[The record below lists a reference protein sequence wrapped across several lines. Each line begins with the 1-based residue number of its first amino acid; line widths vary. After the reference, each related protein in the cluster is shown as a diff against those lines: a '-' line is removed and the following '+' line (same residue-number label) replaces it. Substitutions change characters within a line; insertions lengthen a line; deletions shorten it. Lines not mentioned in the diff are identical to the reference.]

1 MATALLLPSGM
12 SNSSFARHLIFTS
25 ALALACPLAAAA
37 QPVPNTGQVA
47 AGAEVGLFFPAD
59 EQLDGGIV
67 AGGLIEFYVSPRLG
81 IRGTV
86 TAIRNGY
93 DRNDDDDER
102 QLRFGG
108 DVIYNWEF
116 GKVHPFAGGGIGIH
130 LLRFYRD
137 GDNEEPNDTNFGG
150 QALGGAE
157 IFLNRAWTVKLEGRY
172 QWVEDRP
179 NLNPDGFSATVGVK
193 RYF

>member
-1 MATALLLPSGM
+1 MNT
-12 SNSSFARHLIFTS
+12 SSFVRYLVFS
-25 ALALACPLAAAA
+25 ALALTCPVIAAA

-59 EQLDGGIV
+59 EQLATGITG
-67 AGGLIEFYVSPRLG
+67 GGLLEFYVSPRVG

-93 DRNDDDDER
+93 DRQDDDDER

-116 GKVHPFAGGGIGIH
+116 GKVHPFAGGGIGVH

-137 GDNEEPNDTNFGG
+137 GDNQGPNDTKIGG
-150 QALGGAE
+150 QGLGGAE
-157 IFLNRAWTVKLEGRY
+157 IFLNRQWTVKLEGRY

-179 NLNPDGFSATVGVK
+179 ALNPDGFSATVGVK

>member
-1 MATALLLPSGM
+1 M
-12 SNSSFARHLIFTS
+12 STSSFLRHLIITS
-25 ALALACPLAAAA
+25 ALALACPLVAAA

-59 EQLDGGIV
+59 ENLDAGIV
-67 AGGLIEFYVSPRLG
+67 AGGLVEFYVSPRLG

-86 TAIRNGY
+86 TAIRSGY

-179 NLNPDGFSATVGVK
+179 NLDPDGFSATVGVK

>member
-1 MATALLLPSGM
+1 MGI
-12 SNSSFARHLIFTS
+12 SSFARHLILTG
-25 ALALACPLAAAA
+25 ALALGCPFIAAA

-47 AGAEVGLFFPAD
+47 IGGEVGLFFPAD
-59 EQLDGGIV
+59 EQLDAGIV
-67 AGGLIEFYVSPRLG
+67 GGGLIEFYLTPRVG

-86 TAIRNGY
+86 TAIRTGY

-116 GKVHPFAGGGIGIH
+116 GKVHPFAGGGIGVH

-137 GDNEEPNDTNFGG
+137 GDNVEPNDTNFGG
-150 QALGGAE
+150 QGLGGAE
-157 IFLNRAWTVKLEGRY
+157 IFLNRDWTVKLEGRY